1 MVVTILKDKVTI
13 FLIGQII
20 IVFTCKPH
28 LNHTYSLYIITLPIF
43 SCISAVEKDRD
54 SIFTT
59 VTTLRKPGFGQK
71 LCSVNW
77 PSTHDATSKNFSYT
91 LDNS

>member
-1 MVVTILKDKVTI
+1 MVVTVIKDKVTI

-28 LNHTYSLYIITLPIF
+28 LYHTYSLYIITLPIF

-54 SIFTT
+54 SI
-59 VTTLRKPGFGQK
+59 LRPLRQYGNQALGKS
-71 LCSVNW
+71 CVV
-77 PSTHDATSKNFSYT
+77 
-91 LDNS
+91 

>member
-1 MVVTILKDKVTI
+1 MVVTVIKDKVTI
-13 FLIGQII
+13 FLISQII

-28 LNHTYSLYIITLPIF
+28 LNHTYSLYIITLPVF

-59 VTTLRKPGFGQK
+59 VTTIYGNQALGKS
-71 LCSVNW
+71 CVV
-77 PSTHDATSKNFSYT
+77 
-91 LDNS
+91 

>member
-1 MVVTILKDKVTI
+1 MVVTVTKDKVTI

-43 SCISAVEKDRD
+43 SCISVH

-59 VTTLRKPGFGQK
+59 VTTIWKPGFGQK

-77 PSTHDATSKNFSYT
+77 PSDK
-91 LDNS
+91 